1 MFIPHGKKCNKFFIP
16 PILPTTVDD
25 GLISRGGTGVDK
37 KLDVICIGRVAV
49 DLYAQQIGSRLE
61 DVSSMAKYL
70 GGSSGNVAYGTAR
83 QGLKSAML
91 ARVGNDHMG
100 RFLKEELNRVGCSP
114 EHLITDHDRLTALVL
129 LGIEDK
135 DTFPLIF
142 YRDDCADM
150 ALCEDDIRE
159 EAIASARVLHI
170 TGTHF
175 STPTT
180 DAACRKAIGIAR
192 RNGTRTSLDIDY
204 RPVLWGLTGKAEGE
218 NRFVANEKVSG
229 HLQSIVPLFDLIVG
243 TEEELHI
250 AGGTTD
256 TLQALR
262 NVRKLSDAT
271 IVLKRGDL
279 GASVY
284 TGEIPD
290 DLDGGV
296 NGRGV
301 RIEVLNVLGAGD
313 AFMSGL
319 LRGYVRNE
327 SWGQTLR
334 YANACGALVVSRH
347 GCAPAMPSTEELDYY
362 LEREQEILRPD
373 LDGHLNYLH
382 RVTCRDIEWPEL
394 NVLAFDHRRQFVDM
408 CNELG
413 ADTARIKPL
422 KRILLQAAQAGAEE
436 MGLGRKAG
444 ILCDETFGQDILNEI
459 TGKGWWI
466 GRPVEQPASRPLRFE
481 HGSVARQLVS
491 WPSGHVVKCLCLYHP
506 DDEISLRLEQE
517 HQVQSAYEA
526 CVASGHDFL
535 LEVIPPADS
544 EIDDE
549 TLVRTMKRFYNIG
562 VRPDWWKV
570 PAPDR
575 RAWLAIDAL
584 IKDRAPHCRG
594 VILLGLDAPE
604 EGLREAFN
612 TSSGIDVCK
621 GFMVGRTIFGKPSRE
636 WLAGNIDDQTL
647 MQQVTDNYVRLIRC
661 WQERQYQA

>member
-1 MFIPHGKKCNKFFIP
+1 MSK
-16 PILPTTVDD
+16 T
-25 GLISRGGTGVDK
+25 
-37 KLDVICIGRVAV
+37 LDVICIGRVAV

-100 RFLKEELNRVGCSP
+100 RFLKEELGRVGCATD
-114 EHLITDHDRLTALVL
+114 HLITDHDRLTALVL
-129 LGIEDK
+129 LGIEDQ

-150 ALCEDDIRE
+150 ALCEEDIQE
-159 EAIASARVLHI
+159 EAIASSKVLHI

-175 STPTT
+175 STPKT
-180 DAACRKAIGIAR
+180 DAACRKAIEFAR
-192 RNGTRTSLDIDY
+192 KNGTRTSLDIDY

-218 NRFVANEKVSG
+218 NRFVANDKVTE

-256 TLQALR
+256 TIQALR

-271 IVLKRGDL
+271 IVLKRGEL
-279 GASVY
+279 GSTVY
-284 TGEIPD
+284 TGEIPENLD
-290 DLDGGV
+290 DGI

-319 LRGYVRNE
+319 LRGYAREE
-327 SWGQTLR
+327 SWEQSLR

-362 LEREQEILRPD
+362 LEHEQEILRPD
-373 LDGHLNYLH
+373 LDEHLNYLH

-413 ADTARIKPL
+413 ADISRVKTL
-422 KRILLQAAQAGAEE
+422 KRMILEAARAGAAE
-436 MGLGRKAG
+436 MNLGRKAG
-444 ILCDETFGQDILNEI
+444 ILCDDTFGQDTLNEV
-459 TGKGWWI
+459 TGKDWWI
-466 GRPVEQPASRPLRFE
+466 GRPVEQPASRPLRLE
-481 HGSVARQLVS
+481 HGDTIARRLVT
-491 WPSGHVVKCLCLYHP
+491 WPQEHVVKCLCFYHP
-506 DDEISLRLEQE
+506 DDEVGLRLEQE
-517 HQVQSAYEA
+517 RQVQSTYEA
-526 CVASGHDFL
+526 CVASGHEFL
-535 LEVIPPADS
+535 LELIPPKGS
-544 EIDDE
+544 EVNDE
-549 TLVRTMKRFYNIG
+549 TLVRSMQRFYNIG

-570 PAPDR
+570 PAPSR
-575 RAWLAIDAL
+575 NAWLAIDSL
-584 IKDRAPHCRG
+584 IKDCAPHCRG

-604 EGLREAFN
+604 EELKEGFN
-612 TSSGIDVCK
+612 AAAGIDACK
-621 GFMVGRTIFGKPSRE
+621 GFMIGRTIFGKPSRA
-636 WLAGNIDDQTL
+636 WLANEIDDNTFK
-647 MQQVTDNYVRLIRC
+647 QQVTSNYIRLIQF
-661 WQERQYQA
+661 WQERQYNG